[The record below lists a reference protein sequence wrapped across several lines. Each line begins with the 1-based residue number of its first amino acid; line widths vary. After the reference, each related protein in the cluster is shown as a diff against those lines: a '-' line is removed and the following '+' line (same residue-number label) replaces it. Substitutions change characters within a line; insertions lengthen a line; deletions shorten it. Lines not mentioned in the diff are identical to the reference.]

1 MTEPTLLSLY
11 PGVDAKVTVDRNFT
25 AGTSSAQ
32 IWFNDTE
39 QFFCSMSNCTQTADT
54 GGIIWACPGI
64 RCQCYSGSA
73 ICGPGIAGIS
83 LKTIIESLN
92 GAFTLT
98 CSNTS
103 CLFDEIELRPL
114 FSKGIHIDNCTYG
127 ECIYPSNIIAIT
139 GVAQPSSLNPDSVAA
154 IAIFSF
160 LAAFLIATCCLAKR
174 RQIILSRQ
182 EVVATSH
189 GVRIE
194 WRNLGYTI
202 PVKRE
207 KKRTDNHENGTKVER
222 FATILSD
229 VSGAA
234 EPGQVVAVM
243 GPSGAGKTT
252 LVDILAG
259 KAKSG
264 KTVGTILIDGKPIN
278 TREIRKLVGYV
289 IGDFFVDQ
297 DLVLPP
303 EQTVFEALLFSAQLR
318 LPESVPLSEKK
329 RIVEDIISRLGL
341 EGKFILL
348 TFAPHRLNARLLP
361 LLRTAS
367 RGLSGGEKRRVSIG
381 LELVI
386 SPAILILDEPI
397 SGLDS
402 YSAHMVIRDL
412 ETLAKG
418 DNATTIILT
427 IHQPRSDIFQLFN
440 RVVVLAGGQ
449 TLYIGAPNEAA
460 EDFKNRGLESPA
472 NYNIADYM
480 LDVALQPALL
490 ARAQSHG
497 KQDEPLSENKT
508 DLTSVK
514 DDADDPFTPK
524 TSFLTQFS
532 LISARNWQN
541 LVRNKAL
548 LFTHVIVAIV
558 LGVFIGGLYYQSP
571 VSIAGFQNRIGC
583 LFFLLALLAFSSLG
597 ALGAFLNDRLL
608 FIKERSNGYYK
619 PFPYVVSKLL
629 FDLIPLRVIPAL
641 LLGCI
646 AYWMVGLSPNEWDF
660 LRFLLILVLFNGA
673 TGLICLVIA
682 AGIQEAG
689 MASLVASIVMLFMML
704 FGGLLINQ
712 DKIPAALS
720 WLQYLSVF
728 RYGFEA
734 LAANEANSLE
744 ITDSLDGIT
753 INVTGSFILQ
763 WLFGFDTNGFWL
775 NAVVLV
781 AFWVGLIALVVI
793 LVLFMQFSQTMGGQ
807 KSP

>member
-278 TREIRKLVGYV
+278 TREIRKLVG
-289 IGDFFVDQ
+289 FVDQ

-341 EGKFILL
+341 EGVRNRRIGS
-348 TFAPHRLNARLLP
+348 A
-361 LLRTAS
+361 AS

-449 TLYIGAPNEAA
+449 TVSCPIGAPNEAA

-597 ALGAFLNDRLL
+597 ALGV
-608 FIKERSNGYYK
+608 SQ
-619 PFPYVVSKLL
+619 PFY
-629 FDLIPLRVIPAL
+629 FHH
-641 LLGCI
+641 
-646 AYWMVGLSPNEWDF
+646 
-660 LRFLLILVLFNGA
+660 
-673 TGLICLVIA
+673 
-682 AGIQEAG
+682 
-689 MASLVASIVMLFMML
+689 
-704 FGGLLINQ
+704 
-712 DKIPAALS
+712 
-720 WLQYLSVF
+720 
-728 RYGFEA
+728 
-734 LAANEANSLE
+734 
-744 ITDSLDGIT
+744 
-753 INVTGSFILQ
+753 
-763 WLFGFDTNGFWL
+763 
-775 NAVVLV
+775 
-781 AFWVGLIALVVI
+781 
-793 LVLFMQFSQTMGGQ
+793 
-807 KSP
+807 